1 MAEKPPS
8 QPGQGHTAQ
17 EDTGQVPDLGALRRR
32 IDALDERI
40 QALISQRAELAQT
53 VAKSK
58 QGSASDVTA
67 YYRPE
72 REAQVLRAVTAR
84 NQGPLSNET
93 LVRLFR
99 EIMSACLAQQK
110 PLNVAYLGPQGTFS
124 EQASYRFFGH
134 AINALPESSID
145 AVFAEVEAGVADFGV
160 VPVENSTEGAVNNT
174 LDMFLSSPLKIC
186 GELDLPIHHNLMS
199 HETGLDS
206 ISTVFSHRQ
215 SLAQCRG
222 WLRDNLPR
230 AECVAVASNA
240 EAARR
245 ASITPHSAAVAGDS
259 AAAIYELNVLH
270 KHIEDKTDNST
281 RFLII
286 GKKLLAASGDD
297 RTSLLVAAKDQPGAL
312 FHILQPLA
320 ENGVSMTRIESR
332 PSRQGK
338 WDYVFFIDVDGH
350 VEDENLARGLRQ
362 LGRVTTLLKV
372 LGSYPKSV

>member
-1 MAEKPPS
+1 MADKTTGQGSTGKNRAEKS
-8 QPGQGHTAQ
+8 
-17 EDTGQVPDLGALRRR
+17 PDLALLRQR
-32 IDALDERI
+32 IDALDENI
-40 QALISQRAELAQT
+40 QALISQRAQLAQA

-58 QGSASDVTA
+58 QTNAADVAA

-72 REAQVLRAVTAR
+72 REAQVLRAVKAR
-84 NQGPLSNET
+84 NQGPLSDET

-110 PLNVAYLGPQGTFS
+110 PLKVAYLGPQGTFS
-124 EQASYRFFGH
+124 EMASYRFFGH
-134 AINALPESSID
+134 AIHALPESSID

-186 GELDLPIHHNLMS
+186 GELDLPVHHNLMS
-199 HETGLDS
+199 QETSLEN
-206 ISTVFSHRQ
+206 IHTVYSHRQ

-222 WLRDNLPR
+222 WLHDNLPQ
-230 AECVAVASNA
+230 AERVAVASNA

-270 KHIEDKTDNST
+270 KNIEDKTDNST

-286 GKKLLAASGDD
+286 GKKILAPSGDD
-297 RTSLLVAAKDQPGAL
+297 RTSLLVAARDQPGAL

-350 VEDENLARGLRQ
+350 AEDENLARGLRQ